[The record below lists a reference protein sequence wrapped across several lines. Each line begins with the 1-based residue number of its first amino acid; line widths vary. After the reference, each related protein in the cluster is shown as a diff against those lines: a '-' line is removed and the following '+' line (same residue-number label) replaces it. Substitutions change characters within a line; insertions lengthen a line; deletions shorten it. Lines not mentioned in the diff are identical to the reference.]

1 MPTTPQTGATPTQ
14 VHGFGLRDFAV
25 VVTMNVLW
33 GLNIIAVKMAV
44 SEIAPM
50 TAGFLRQAIVF
61 LVCASWLRFIPGR
74 TGTLA
79 LLGLLSGGVFYLIIN
94 LSLSVA
100 TNIGALAIA
109 GQLGVPFSLLL
120 AIVVFRE
127 RIHWPRMLGIG
138 LSIFGV
144 VLLVF
149 DPAAARE
156 GVGIALTALAS
167 FVWAITSLI
176 QRRLVGV
183 PVLTIYAW
191 VGLMGTMVMAVVAWV
206 TEPAAMR
213 AIPDLPLRTIGW
225 VAFSAIGST
234 VIGQGS
240 MSWLLQRHSVSV
252 VTPMTLAAPIIS
264 VFAAAYYFGNPLTL
278 LMLAGGGVAMLGVAI
293 VTIRTARVGAT
304 GVQRPEGKLA

>member
-1 MPTTPQTGATPTQ
+1 
-14 VHGFGLRDFAV
+14 
-25 VVTMNVLW
+25 
-33 GLNIIAVKMAV
+33 MAV
-44 SEIAPM
+44 TEIAPM

-61 LVCASWLRFIPGR
+61 LVCATWLRVIPGR
-74 TGTLA
+74 TATLVVLGT
-79 LLGLLSGGVFYLIIN
+79 LSGGVFYLIIN
-94 LSLSVA
+94 LSLAVS

-138 LSIFGV
+138 LSILGV
-144 VLLVF
+144 ILLVF

-156 GVGIALTALAS
+156 GVGLALTALAS
-167 FVWAITSLI
+167 LIWAITSLI

-191 VGLMGTMVMAVVAWV
+191 VGLMGSIVMAVVAGIA
-206 TEPAAMR
+206 EPAAMR
-213 AIPDLPLRTIGW
+213 AIPDLPLHTIGW

-240 MSWLLQRHSVSV
+240 MSWLLQRHSVSI

-278 LMLAGGGVAMLGVAI
+278 LMLSGGGLAMIGVAI
-293 VTIRTARVGAT
+293 VTIRTARVE
-304 GVQRPEGKLA
+304 RLEGKLA

>member
-1 MPTTPQTGATPTQ
+1 MTIQAAPPAT
-14 VHGFGLRDFAV
+14 HRFGLRDFAIV
-25 VVTMNVLW
+25 VVMNVLW

-44 SEIAPM
+44 TEIAPM
-50 TAGFLRQAIVF
+50 TAGFLRQVIVF
-61 LVCASWLRFIPGR
+61 AVCASWLRLVPGR
-74 TGTLA
+74 TATLA
-79 LLGLLSGGVFYLIIN
+79 LLGLLSGGIFYLVIN

-109 GQLGVPFSLLL
+109 GQLGVPFALLL

-138 LSIFGV
+138 LSILGV

-149 DPAAARE
+149 DSSAARE
-156 GVGIALTALAS
+156 GAGLALTALAS
-167 FVWAITSLI
+167 LIWAITSLI

-191 VGLMGTMVMAVVAWV
+191 VGLMGSLVMAVVAMI

-213 AIPDLPLRTIGW
+213 AIPDLPLRTVGW

-293 VTIRTARVGAT
+293 VTIRTARAD
-304 GVQRPEGKLA
+304 RLEGKLA

>member
-1 MPTTPQTGATPTQ
+1 MSTISATGHITRET
-14 VHGFGLRDFAV
+14 HRFGLRDFV
-25 VVTMNVLW
+25 VVVLMNVLW

-44 SEIAPM
+44 SAIAPM

-61 LVCASWLRFIPGR
+61 LVCASWLRFVPGR

-79 LLGLLSGGVFYLIIN
+79 LLSGGVFYLLIN
-94 LSLSVA
+94 LSLSVS

-156 GVGIALTALAS
+156 GTGLTLTALAS
-167 FVWAITSLI
+167 FIWAIMSLI
-176 QRRLVGV
+176 QRRLIGV

-191 VGLMGTMVMAVVAWV
+191 VGLMGTLSMGVVAWIA
-206 TEPAAMR
+206 EPAAMR
-213 AIPDLPLRTIGW
+213 HIPDLPLRTIGW

-240 MSWLLQRHSVSV
+240 MSWLLQRHSVSI

-278 LMLAGGGVAMLGVAI
+278 LILMGGGVAMLGVAI
-293 VTIRTARVGAT
+293 VTIRTARADAT
-304 GVQRPEGKLA
+304 VA

>member
-1 MPTTPQTGATPTQ
+1 MPTIPTTGD
-14 VHGFGLRDFAV
+14 VHRFGLRDFAV
-25 VVTMNVLW
+25 VIVMNVLW

-44 SEIAPM
+44 TQIAPM

-61 LVCASWLRFIPGR
+61 LVCASWLRLVPGR

-79 LLGLLSGGVFYLIIN
+79 LLGTLSGGVFYLIIN
-94 LSLSVA
+94 LSLAVSS
-100 TNIGALAIA
+100 NIGALAIA

-120 AIVVFRE
+120 AILVFRE
-127 RIHWPRMLGIG
+127 KIHWPRMLGIG
-138 LSIFGV
+138 LSILGV

-156 GVGIALTALAS
+156 GVGLSLTALAS
-167 FVWAITSLI
+167 FIWAITSLI

-191 VGLMGTMVMAVVAWV
+191 VGLMGSIVMAVVAGIA
-206 TEPAAMR
+206 EPAAMR
-213 AIPDLPLRTIGW
+213 GIPDLPLRTIGW

-293 VTIRTARVGAT
+293 VTIRTARVGVRVAE
-304 GVQRPEGKLA
+304 RLEGKLA

>member
-1 MPTTPQTGATPTQ
+1 MQMPAATAPREP
-14 VHGFGLRDFAV
+14 HRFGLRDFTV
-25 VVTMNVLW
+25 VIVMNVLW

-44 SEIAPM
+44 TEIAPM

-61 LVCASWLRFIPGR
+61 LVCATWLRVIPGR
-74 TGTLA
+74 TATLA

-94 LSLSVA
+94 LSLAVS

-138 LSIFGV
+138 LSILGV
-144 VLLVF
+144 LLLVF
-149 DPAAARE
+149 DPSAARE
-156 GVGIALTALAS
+156 GAGLALTALAS
-167 FVWAITSLI
+167 LVWAITSLI

-191 VGLMGTMVMAVVAWV
+191 VGLMGSLVMAAVAGI

-213 AIPDLPLRTIGW
+213 AIPDLPLHTIGW

-240 MSWLLQRHSVSV
+240 MSWLLQRHSVSI

-264 VFAAAYYFGNPLTL
+264 VFAAAYYFHNPLTL
-278 LMLAGGGVAMLGVAI
+278 LMLAGGGLAMLGVAI
-293 VTIRTARVGAT
+293 VTIRTARVE
-304 GVQRPEGKLA
+304 RLEGKLA

>member
-1 MPTTPQTGATPTQ
+1 MTIQAAPPAT
-14 VHGFGLRDFAV
+14 HRFGLRDFAIV
-25 VVTMNVLW
+25 VVMNVLW

-44 SEIAPM
+44 TEIAPM
-50 TAGFLRQAIVF
+50 TAGFLRQVIVF
-61 LVCASWLRFIPGR
+61 AVCASWFRLVPGR
-74 TGTLA
+74 TATLA
-79 LLGLLSGGVFYLIIN
+79 LLGLLSGGIFYLVIN

-100 TNIGALAIA
+100 TNIGAGDRRPAWRPVRA
-109 GQLGVPFSLLL
+109 AARDRRF
-120 AIVVFRE
+120 FRE

-138 LSIFGV
+138 LSILGV

-149 DPAAARE
+149 DPSAARE
-156 GVGIALTALAS
+156 GAGLALTALAS
-167 FVWAITSLI
+167 LIWAITSLI

-191 VGLMGTMVMAVVAWV
+191 VGLMGSLVMAVVAMI
-206 TEPAAMR
+206 TEPVAMR
-213 AIPDLPLRTIGW
+213 AIPDLPLRTVGW

-293 VTIRTARVGAT
+293 VTIRTARAD
-304 GVQRPEGKLA
+304 RLEGKLA

>member
-1 MPTTPQTGATPTQ
+1 MSTISATGQITRET
-14 VHGFGLRDFAV
+14 HRFGLRDFAV
-25 VVTMNVLW
+25 VVVMNVLW

-44 SEIAPM
+44 SAIAPM

-61 LVCASWLRFIPGR
+61 LVCASWLRFVPGR

-79 LLGLLSGGVFYLIIN
+79 LLGLLSGGVFYLLIN
-94 LSLSVA
+94 LSLSVS

-144 VLLVF
+144 VLLAF

-156 GVGIALTALAS
+156 GTGLALTALAS
-167 FVWAITSLI
+167 FIWAIMSLI
-176 QRRLVGV
+176 QRRLIGV

-191 VGLMGTMVMAVVAWV
+191 VGLMGTLSMGVVAWIA
-206 TEPAAMR
+206 EPAAMR
-213 AIPDLPLRTIGW
+213 HIPDLPLRTIGW

-240 MSWLLQRHSVSV
+240 MSWLLQRHSVSI

-278 LMLAGGGVAMLGVAI
+278 LILMGGGVAMLGVAI
-293 VTIRTARVGAT
+293 VTIRTARADAT
-304 GVQRPEGKLA
+304 VA

>member
-1 MPTTPQTGATPTQ
+1 MPAVTAPREP
-14 VHGFGLRDFAV
+14 HRFGMRDFAV
-25 VVTMNVLW
+25 VIVMNVLW

-44 SEIAPM
+44 TEIAPM

-61 LVCASWLRFIPGR
+61 LVCATWLRAIPGR
-74 TGTLA
+74 TATLV
-79 LLGLLSGGVFYLIIN
+79 LLGTLSGGVFYLIIN
-94 LSLSVA
+94 LSLAVS

-138 LSIFGV
+138 LSILGV
-144 VLLVF
+144 ILLVF

-156 GVGIALTALAS
+156 GVGLALTALAS
-167 FVWAITSLI
+167 LIWAITSLI

-191 VGLMGTMVMAVVAWV
+191 VGLMGSVVMAIVAGIA
-206 TEPAAMR
+206 EPAAMR
-213 AIPDLPLRTIGW
+213 AIPDLPLHTIAW

-240 MSWLLQRHSVSV
+240 MSWLLQRHSVSI

-278 LMLAGGGVAMLGVAI
+278 LMLAGGGLAMIGVAI
-293 VTIRTARVGAT
+293 VTIRTARVE
-304 GVQRPEGKLA
+304 RLEGKLA

>member
-1 MPTTPQTGATPTQ
+1 MPVASVSREP
-14 VHGFGLRDFAV
+14 HRFGLRDFGV
-25 VVTMNVLW
+25 VIVMNILW

-44 SEIAPM
+44 TQIAPM
-50 TAGFLRQAIVF
+50 TVGFLRQAIVF
-61 LVCASWLRFIPGR
+61 LVCASWLRLVPGR

-94 LSLSVA
+94 LSLAVSS
-100 TNIGALAIA
+100 NIGALAIA

-127 RIHWPRMLGIG
+127 TIHWPRMLGIG
-138 LSIFGV
+138 LSILGV

-149 DPAAARE
+149 DPAAAHE
-156 GVGIALTALAS
+156 GVGLSLTALAS
-167 FVWAITSLI
+167 FIWAITSLI

-191 VGLMGTMVMAVVAWV
+191 VGLMGSIVMAVVASIA
-206 TEPAAMR
+206 EPAAMR

-293 VTIRTARVGAT
+293 VTIRTARAE
-304 GVQRPEGKLA
+304 RLEGKLA